1 MTHIEV
7 RERGQ
12 TIAYTFDDMMKY
24 HGPGSPGGVAQAFKV
39 LERGLAVL
47 SPDGPPQRREVAVAT
62 SFGGPG
68 ARDGF
73 EAVLRVVTG
82 DRWTVDAS
90 LARPELGR
98 ERERFVFVLTYEDRF
113 VTLVVR
119 DGIIDPEFID
129 LVRTENRTEEQ
140 GERLEV
146 LKAELAQRTMATAAA
161 DAYDVEDGG

>member
-7 RERGQ
+7 CDGGQ
-12 TIAYTFDDMMKY
+12 TIGFSFEDMMKY
-24 HGPGSPGGVAQAFKV
+24 HGPGSPGGVAQAYKV
-39 LERGLAVL
+39 MERGFPALA
-47 SPDGPPQRREVAVAT
+47 PDGPPIRREITIRT

-73 EAVLRVVTG
+73 EAVTRAFTG
-82 DRWTVDAS
+82 DRYTVDPA

-98 ERERFVFVLTYEDRF
+98 ERERFVFELTHGERT

-129 LVRTENRTEEQ
+129 LVRTEGRSDEQ
-140 GERLEV
+140 KARLEV

-161 DAYDVEDGG
+161 DAYDIVEG

>member
-1 MTHIEV
+1 MTQLEV
-7 RERGQ
+7 TERGQ
-12 TIAYTFDDMMKY
+12 TIAYSFEDMMKY

-39 LERGLAVL
+39 MERAFPVL
-47 SPDGPPQRREVAVAT
+47 SPDGPPPRRDIAIRT

-73 EAVLRVVTG
+73 EAVTRAFTG
-82 DRWTVDAS
+82 ERYTVDAA

-98 ERERFVFVLTYEDRF
+98 ERERFVFAVSCGEST

-129 LVRTENRTEEQ
+129 LVRTEGRTDEQ
-140 GERLEV
+140 KERLEV
-146 LKAELAQRTMATAAA
+146 LKAELAERTMATAAA
-161 DAYDVEDGG
+161 DAYDIDEG

>member
-7 RERGQ
+7 REKGQ
-12 TIAYTFDDMMKY
+12 TIAYSFEDMMKY

-39 LERGLAVL
+39 MERAFPVL
-47 SPDGPPQRREVAVAT
+47 RPEGPPIRRDIVIRT

-73 EAVLRVVTG
+73 EAVTRSFTG
-82 DRWTVDAS
+82 DRYTVDPA
-90 LARPELGR
+90 LARSELGR
-98 ERERFVFVLTYEDRF
+98 ERERFVFEVSCGERT

-129 LVRTENRTEEQ
+129 LVRTEGRTEEQ
-140 GERLEV
+140 KERLEV
-146 LKAELAQRTMATAAA
+146 LKAELAERTMGAAAA
-161 DAYDVEDGG
+161 DVYDIDGG

>member
-7 RERGQ
+7 TERGQ
-12 TIAYTFDDMMKY
+12 TIAYSFEDMMKY

-39 LERGLAVL
+39 MERAFPVLA
-47 SPDGPPQRREVAVAT
+47 PDGPPIRRDVAIRT

-73 EAVLRVVTG
+73 EAVTRAFTG
-82 DRWTVDAS
+82 DRYTVDPD

-98 ERERFVFVLTYEDRF
+98 ERERFVFEVSYGERT

-129 LVRTENRTEEQ
+129 LVRTEGRSEEQ
-140 GERLEV
+140 KARLEV
-146 LKAELAQRTMATAAA
+146 LKAELAERTMGLAAA
-161 DAYDVEDGG
+161 DVYDIDEG

>member
-7 RERGQ
+7 TEKGQ
-12 TIAYTFDDMMKY
+12 TIAYSFDDMMKY

-39 LERGLAVL
+39 MERGFPVL
-47 SPDGPPQRREVAVAT
+47 SPDGPPSRREVAIRT

-73 EAVLRVVTG
+73 EAVTRAFTG
-82 DRWTVDAS
+82 DRYTVAPA
-90 LARPELGR
+90 LARPQLGR
-98 ERERFVFVLTYEDRF
+98 ERERFVFELSCGERT

-129 LVRTENRTEEQ
+129 LVRTEGRTEEQ
-140 GERLEV
+140 KERLEV
-146 LKAELAQRTMATAAA
+146 LKAERAERTMGTAAA
-161 DAYDVEDGG
+161 DAYDIDEG

>member
-7 RERGQ
+7 SEKGQ
-12 TIAYTFDDMMKY
+12 TIAFSFEDMMKY

-39 LERGLAVL
+39 MERGFAVL
-47 SPDGPPQRREVAVAT
+47 APDGPPIRRDVAIST

-73 EAVLRVVTG
+73 EAVTRAFTG
-82 DRWTVDAS
+82 ERYTVDPA

-98 ERERFVFVLTYEDRF
+98 ERERFVFVLTCGERT

-129 LVRTENRTEEQ
+129 LVRTEGRTEEQ
-140 GERLEV
+140 KERLEV
-146 LKAELAQRTMATAAA
+146 LKAELADRTMGAAA
-161 DAYDVEDGG
+161 DDVYDIDES